1 MYSKSYFPPMVVLYI
16 TNRDRVQTA
25 GFMCRKCTKSA
36 GVIEFETGVLHQ
48 AGGKIKLDEAHE
60 VDGNGIGM
68 RPALVQ
74 SKERHRDAAQDL
86 AKS

>member
-1 MYSKSYFPPMVVLYI
+1 
-16 TNRDRVQTA
+16 
-25 GFMCRKCTKSA
+25 MCRKCTKSA

-48 AGGKIKLDEAHE
+48 AGGMRKLDEAHE

-74 SKERHRDAAQDL
+74 SKERHPRCR
-86 AKS
+86 SGFG